1 MKLPSFG
8 GFTIYNSPN
17 TYLKCHSNIQY
28 GRTVTSQRWSNSKFP
43 LLQLRHKP
51 LLLNH
56 ISQ

>member
-1 MKLPSFG
+1 MRLPSFG

-43 LLQLRHKP
+43 LLQLRRKP
-51 LLLNH
+51 LTT
-56 ISQ
+56 